1 MAGDRCEGRGRGD
14 EPSGYWDI
22 PCRRGEEPSAVL
34 GLWTMIDDTDLQ
46 IITILQENGRIPA
59 AEVARRVGMAP
70 SAVFERIRKLEERG
84 VITSYSANLN
94 PNLIGL
100 SLLAFVFVNID
111 ERVNSDESGRKLAAI
126 PGVMEVHHVAGED
139 SYLVKV
145 RAKDPEGLGRL
156 LREHIGAISTVRN
169 TRTTIVLETLKH
181 TSSMPL
187 VNGGSADGAGTKNSA
202 VRGAVDAGAG
212 AGV

>member
-1 MAGDRCEGRGRGD
+1 
-14 EPSGYWDI
+14 
-22 PCRRGEEPSAVL
+22 
-34 GLWTMIDDTDLQ
+34 MIDETDLQ
-46 IITILQENGRIPA
+46 IISILQENGRIPA
-59 AEVARRVGMAP
+59 AEVARRVSMAP
-70 SAVFERIRKLEERG
+70 SAVFERIRKLEDKG

-145 RAKDPEGLGRL
+145 RAKDPEGLGKI
-156 LREHIGAISTVRN
+156 LREQIGAIATVRN

-187 VNGGSADGAGTKNSA
+187 TSDNHTNHQESK
-202 VRGAVDAGAG
+202 RI
-212 AGV
+212 